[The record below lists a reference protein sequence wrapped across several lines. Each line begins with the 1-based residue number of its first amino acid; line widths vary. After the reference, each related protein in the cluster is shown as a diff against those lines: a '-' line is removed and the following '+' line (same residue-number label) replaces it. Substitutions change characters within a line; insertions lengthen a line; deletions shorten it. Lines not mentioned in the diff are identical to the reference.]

1 MVKELE
7 AYKYCR
13 SVTAKVMSSV
23 WAYIWKLTIG

>member
-23 WAYIWKLTIG
+23 WAYI